1 MSESDVQSVRRRP
14 GLYLGGTDE
23 RALHKLPEEI
33 LNNAF
38 AEAVTTHA
46 DLIEIRLKKD
56 GSILIADNGRGIPI
70 ELHPKFPGKPALEV
84 IFTTIHLGRN
94 SLARREFQP
103 ANASITVRAC
113 VVNALSDWLW
123 VEVVRNNTLYRQ
135 SYSKGNPTS
144 KLVNEGPTNERRGT
158 TVCFRPD
165 PEIFGDN
172 ATFNPAILYEMAQ
185 SRAMLYGGVEIRWV
199 GETEIADGK
208 TPSEQ
213 SFHYPNRISGA
224 D

>member
-1 MSESDVQSVRRRP
+1 MPESDVQSVRRRP
-14 GLYLGGTDE
+14 GMYLGGTDE

-38 AEAVTTHA
+38 AEAVTTHG
-46 DLIEIRLKKD
+46 DLIEITLRKD

-70 ELHPKFPGKPALEV
+70 DNHPKFPGKSAVEI
-84 IFTTIHLGRN
+84 IFTMLSLGYRF
-94 SLARREFQP
+94 SDRREFQP
-103 ANASITVRAC
+103 ANASLTVSAC
-113 VVNALSDWLW
+113 IVNALSDWLW

-144 KLVNEGPTNERRGT
+144 KLVNEGLTNERRGT

-199 GETEIADGK
+199 CETEIADGR

>member
-1 MSESDVQSVRRRP
+1 MSDTDMESVRRRP

-23 RALHKLPEEI
+23 RALHRLPEEI

-56 GSILIADNGRGIPI
+56 GSITIADNGRGIPI
-70 ELHPKFPGKPALEV
+70 ELHPKFPGKSALEV
-84 IFTTIHLGRN
+84 IFTTIHLGRD

-103 ANASITVRAC
+103 ANTSITVNAC

-123 VEVVRNNTLYRQ
+123 VEVVRNKTLYRQ
-135 SYSKGNPTS
+135 SYAKGNPTS
-144 KLVNEGPTNERRGT
+144 KVVNQGATNERRGT
-158 TVCFRPD
+158 TICFQPD
-165 PEIFGDN
+165 PEIFGEN
-172 ATFNPAILYEMAQ
+172 AAFNPAVLHEMAR
-185 SRAMLYGGVEIRWV
+185 SRAMLYGGVKIRWICDA
-199 GETEIADGK
+199 EIADGA
-208 TPSEQ
+208 TPLEQ
-213 SFHYPNRISGA
+213 SFHYPNRMSGA